1 MRILLLGR
9 DGQVGWELQ
18 RALQPLGDI
27 VAVGREAC
35 DLARPTQLREAV
47 RASRPELIVNAAAY
61 TAVDK
66 AESEPALAFAINA
79 DAPGLL
85 AEEAK
90 RIGAALVHYST
101 DYVFDGGKPSPY
113 VEDDPTG
120 PQSVY
125 GRSKLAGE
133 QAISASGA
141 PHLVLRTSWVYAL
154 RGKNFLLT
162 IMRLARERPELRVVA
177 DQHGVPNWAA
187 TLADATAELLRK
199 ASAADGPHRALTER
213 GGVYHLSCGGQTTWH
228 GFAAALIDRL
238 AKAGAVP
245 RVPVTAITT
254 AEFPT
259 AAKRPANSVL
269 DARRIRQDWGLSL
282 PDWSA
287 ALQCCLEGS
296 DRFEFHA
303 ARPGAR

>member
-18 RALQPLGDI
+18 RALRPLGEI
-27 VAVGREAC
+27 VALGRETC
-35 DLARPTQLREAV
+35 DLSRPMQLREAV

-79 DAPGLL
+79 EAPGLL
-85 AEEAK
+85 AAEAK

-101 DYVFDGGKPSPY
+101 DYVFDGAKPSPY

-120 PQSVY
+120 PLSVY

-133 QAISASGA
+133 QAIAASGA
-141 PHLVLRTSWVYAL
+141 PHLVLRTSWVYSL
-154 RGKNFLLT
+154 RGKNFLVT
-162 IMRLARERPELRVVA
+162 MMRLAREKPELRVVA
-177 DQHGVPNWAA
+177 DQRGVPNWAA
-187 TLADATAELLRK
+187 TLADATADVLRR
-199 ASAADGPHRALTER
+199 ASAAGGPRRALAER
-213 GGVYHLSCGGQTTWH
+213 GGVYHLSCGGHTTWH
-228 GFAAALIDRL
+228 GFAAALVGRL
-238 AKAGAVP
+238 ADAGVVP
-245 RVPVTAITT
+245 RVAVVPITT

-269 DARRIRQDWGLSL
+269 DAARIRQDWGLSL

-287 ALQCCLEGS
+287 ALQRCLEGF
-296 DRFEFHA
+296 DRLDVQP
-303 ARPGAR
+303 ARPGVH